1 MPKLVLASASPRR
14 QELLARLGYRPE
26 LRPTA
31 IDEGRQAGESPVQLV
46 RRLAREKALAAT
58 RAAENALVLGAD
70 TVVCLDDQV
79 FGKPADCAGAE
90 ATYHA
95 LAGRWHQ
102 VLTAVAV
109 VDGVQVQQILS
120 RNAVFLR
127 PLSTAEARA
136 YWASGEP
143 LDKAGAYAIQ
153 GLGAVFVRGLRGSYS
168 AVMGLPLAETSAL
181 LTRLGLPPPQL
192 ASAYE

>member
-14 QELLARLGYRPE
+14 RELLARLGYRPE

-31 IDEGRQAGESPVQLV
+31 IDEGRQAGETPVQLV
-46 RRLAREKALAAT
+46 RRLAREKALAAA
-58 RAAENALVLGAD
+58 RAAEDALVLGAD

-79 FGKPADCAGAE
+79 FGKPADFAGAE
-90 ATYHA
+90 ATYRA

-109 VDGVQVQQILS
+109 VDGVKVQQILS

-153 GLGAVFVRGLRGSYS
+153 GQGAFLVERVNGSWTNI
-168 AVMGLPLAETSAL
+168 VGLPLDEL
-181 LTRLGLPPPQL
+181 LDVLLGYGVIRP
-192 ASAYE
+192 ARG